1 MSKTTTSSIEKKNIM
16 FRRNLAEY
24 IVNPVLGFLPF
35 VLYAILRRAMD
46 DVGVSLIISFFVAVA
61 GEFYFRVF
69 SKKDIL
75 GVSFLISGLALLLT
89 FIVWLFTRNLPISTN
104 FYTVICQIFIIGL
117 IKTLLVSKSYLLL
130 TIFRRRRSQTKAML
144 DDLYF
149 VISIIHTLMISLLL
163 VILILHYLEQSIP
176 SLVRLLRTTLYTI
189 IPVGIILCT
198 YIIYQVFR
206 IKNLKM
212 RLKQEEWL
220 PIVTEEADVIGKIA
234 KSVSVKM
241 KNQHL
246 HPVVRIALVSHNKI
260 YLQKRENNR
269 ILDPGKLDYPFE
281 KYVLFNHEI
290 MVSANN
296 IITKVMGKNLCT
308 QPQFILRYI
317 FENDTTRRL
326 IILFVIKVDNED
338 AITRNEKMHGKFWT
352 IKQIEDSFRDEIF
365 SECFE
370 LEYEYLKNK
379 ILLEDN
385 GSINSQNTNTAS

>member
-1 MSKTTTSSIEKKNIM
+1 MSRKLLT
-16 FRRNLAEY
+16 EY

-46 DVGVSLIISFFVAVA
+46 DVAIPLIISFFIAVA

-69 SKKDIL
+69 SKKDVL
-75 GVSFLISGLALLLT
+75 GISFLISGVALLLT

-104 FYTVICQIFIIGL
+104 LYTVVCQVFMIGL
-117 IKTLLVSKSYLLL
+117 FKILLVSKSYLLL
-130 TIFRRRRSQTKAML
+130 TIFRRRASKTKAML
-144 DDLYF
+144 DDFYF
-149 VISIIHTLMISLLL
+149 VISLIHTLMVSLLL
-163 VILILHYLEQSIP
+163 IILIMHYLKVAIP
-176 SLVRLLRTTLYTI
+176 GVEKLLGTTLYTV
-189 IPVGIILCT
+189 IPIGIIICT
-198 YIIYQVFR
+198 YIVYQVFR
-206 IKNLKM
+206 IKNL
-212 RLKQEEWL
+212 RLRLNQEEWL
-220 PIVTEEADVIGKIA
+220 PIVSEDANVVGKIA

-241 KNQHL
+241 KNTHL
-246 HPVVRIALVSHNKI
+246 HPVVRVALVSHNKI
-260 YLQKRENNR
+260 YLQERENDR

-290 MVSANN
+290 MVAVNN
-296 IITKVMGKNLCT
+296 IINKVMGKNLCT

-326 IILFVIKVDNED
+326 IILFVIKIENED
-338 AITRNEKMHGKFWT
+338 LITRNGKMHGKFWT
-352 IKQIEDSFRDEIF
+352 IKQIEESFKDEIF

-385 GSINSQNTNTAS
+385 DPLFNEGVKL